1 LQFGLDLLDL
11 IKKELG
17 LVPSQTCLDVLLRLC
32 ALSGDLNNAKLV
44 WREFAFAKCL
54 YTSFSYLRWASNLH
68 TIFSLYY
75 NIFLLLMILLYGC
88 SMYEV
93 LLATGNHKS
102 ADIMANKLPSIFSGY
117 VSYMKKR
124 YSAKKD
130 DVLVSDT

>member
-17 LVPSQTCLDVLLRLC
+17 LVPSQVCLDVLLNLC
-32 ALSGDLNNAKLV
+32 ALSRDLSNANLV
-44 WREFAFAKCL
+44 WREYAFAKCS
-54 YTSFSYLRWASNLH
+54 YSIFSYLRWASNLH
-68 TIFSLYY
+68 TTFSLYY

-93 LLATGNHKS
+93 LMAAGDHKS

-124 YSAKKD
+124 CSVKKD
-130 DVLVSDT
+130 DVLVSDP